1 MDYYIENNTYPFLY
15 HNQYQPETP
24 ISVYPRDDTGRGLIQ
39 DLIAVNGIYYYIYYI
54 PSNKI

>member
-1 MDYYIENNTYPFLY
+1 MDHYIENNTYPLPY
-15 HNQYQPETP
+15 HNQYQSETP

-39 DLIAVNGIYYYIYYI
+39 DVIWVNGIYYYIYYI